1 MIAGT
6 CVNLLK
12 MPRYKDPKILKE
24 KLLYSIN
31 SNAGF
36 DLS

>member
-1 MIAGT
+1 MMAGT

-12 MPRYKDPKILKE
+12 MPRYKDLKTLKA